1 MEQLKGG
8 ILITPKEIQALTG
21 YSLNAAQKEHKAVRD
36 ALGKKKSRFE
46 FFFSFQI
53 LLLVSKRQ
61 QYRPYYYHNT
71 SSQ

>member
-36 ALGKKKSRFE
+36 AIGKRK
-46 FFFSFQI
+46 
-53 LLLVSKRQ
+53 SKRLTVKEYCEYFELDWDEVVRYLNP
-61 QYRPYYYHNT
+61 YR
-71 SSQ
+71 